1 MTRGRSRTGKTVSR
15 LEKRLSLVHWVAS
28 EFGYDS
34 AQALREDTKGAGDG
48 FDSSSGHSFVAL
60 RLLSRRDRP
69 RIPADDLARYDD
81 NIRAHLGS
89 MNAGR
94 PGPPIRLR
102 YFQHLAALA
111 AEHYLRRRS
120 ESRAALLASLNEAV
134 LDRRDRGGQH
144 LPHIEDFTDAD
155 LDKLAFWMATGSGK
169 TLLLHLNYRQF
180 LHYNNELLDN
190 ILLVTP
196 NEGLSAQHLQE
207 AELSGVPM
215 HRFDAPLTS
224 DGLNPVRVI
233 EITKLVQEKRGGGI
247 TVPVESFEGNNL
259 VFVDEGHK
267 GSGGDAWRA
276 VREALSKTGFTF
288 EYSATFGQALAAA
301 KDEALTAEY
310 GKAVIFDY
318 SYRWFYEDGFG
329 KDFRVM
335 NLDREVSGD
344 ASDALL
350 VGSLLSFY
358 EQRIVFDA
366 GGHEQYRLGLPL
378 WVFVGDT
385 VNAVYK
391 TDGRKRSDVLTVCR
405 FFHRFL
411 RDRDWAVATIDSVL
425 DGRFGATFGMETDP
439 FSDLFPYL
447 RRSASADADSLYE
460 DILNRVFHAPAS
472 GGLQLRVIR
481 SGNGEI
487 GLRAAGADAYFGVIY
502 VGDSTKFLE
511 LTPDLLAG
519 KDEFADSLFDAI
531 NDHSSTVNV
540 LVGAKRFM
548 EGWNSWRVSGMSLLN
563 LGRSEGSQIIQLF
576 GRGVRLRGKDFS
588 LKRSRALAA
597 GGHPPHL
604 HLLETLNVFAIR
616 ASYMAKFREYLKAEG
631 VGEQVEIT
639 LPFQIRKD
647 LLGSELLV
655 PRVEEDDLLGGGA
668 DPFALTLE
676 ETGAHRLDIAGRVS
690 GFQSGDEDIAAST
703 GATRGVPSRIPEE
716 FLRFLDWERAHL
728 DLVEHIRTRGFR
740 NVVVGESD
748 LRGIASQC
756 ELTAEPGI
764 LVPRNFADLE
774 RLQEAVMALL
784 RKSLDFAYRRRG
796 ERAEVRRLRYR
807 YLDIT
812 DGNLSPSGDE
822 KAGGGGYQIRVPAE
836 NREFIEE
843 LLTFVDS
850 AESLGDPE
858 RTGLYRLRRVAFDRH
873 LYEPLLVASKPAATN
888 KDVWTASPPPLV
900 ESERRFVEELREF
913 WHQQGTTT
921 YAGVELFLLR
931 NLTRGAGIGFFGSCG
946 FYPDFILWL
955 KTGGRQHIVF
965 VEPHGMLHANAYQH
979 DEKARLHERLRGEIG
994 PTVGRRS
1001 GTTGVTLDSYI
1012 ISATPFDA
1020 LRRRYGDGNWTE
1032 DRFAT
1037 KHILF
1042 FPEADSANSWPYLK
1056 HILDEQLGHGTN
1068 PTRQGTTN

>member
-1 MTRGRSRTGKTVSR
+1 MVTRRRTRAGKTVAR
-15 LEKRLSLVHWVAS
+15 LERRLSLVHWVTR
-28 EFGYDS
+28 EFGCDS
-34 AQALREDTKGAGDG
+34 ARALRDETRGARDG
-48 FDSSSGHSFVAL
+48 FDSSTGRSFVAL

-215 HRFDAPLTS
+215 HRFDAPMTS
-224 DGLNPVRVI
+224 DDLNPVRVI

-344 ASDALL
+344 AVDALL
-350 VGSLLSFY
+350 VGGLLSFY
-358 EQRIVFDA
+358 EQRVLFDA
-366 GGHEQYRLGLPL
+366 GGHEQYRLASPL
-378 WVFVGDT
+378 WVFVGGT
-385 VNAVYK
+385 VNAVYSDAGK
-391 TDGRKRSDVLTVCR
+391 DRSDVLTVCR

-411 RDRDWAVATIDSVL
+411 HDRDWAVATMDSVL
-425 DGRFGATFGMETDP
+425 NGRIGATFGVEADP
-439 FSDLFPYL
+439 FAHLFHYL
-447 RRSASADADSLYE
+447 RRSASREVHGLYE

-472 GGLQLRVIR
+472 GGLQVRAIR

-487 GLRAAGADAYFGVIY
+487 GLRAAGADAYFGVVY
-502 VGDSTKFLE
+502 VGDSPRFMK
-511 LTPDLLAG
+511 LTQAENPDLVAAE
-519 KDEFADSLFDAI
+519 DIASDSLFDAI
-531 NDHSSTVNV
+531 NDRSSTVNV

-548 EGWNSWRVSGMSLLN
+548 EGWNSWRVSGMGLLN

-597 GGHPPHL
+597 SGHPPHL

-655 PRVEEDDLLGGGA
+655 PRVEEDDLLGGSA

-716 FLRFLDWERAHL
+716 SLHFLDWERAHL

-756 ELTAEPGI
+756 ELAAEPGI

-784 RKSLDFAYRRRG
+784 RKSLDFAHRRRG
-796 ERAEVRRLRYR
+796 ERAETSRLRYR
-807 YLDIT
+807 PLDIT
-812 DGNLSPSGDE
+812 DANLS
-822 KAGGGGYQIRVPAE
+822 AGGDDESGGGSYRIRVPAE
-836 NREFIEE
+836 DGKFIEE
-843 LLTFVDS
+843 LQTFVGS
-850 AESLGDPE
+850 ADSLGDPE
-858 RTGLYRLRRVAFDRH
+858 RAGLLRRRRVSFDRH
-873 LYEPLLVASKPAATN
+873 LYEPLLVAEN
-888 KDVWTASPPPLV
+888 DGWTASPPALV
-900 ESERRFVEELREF
+900 ESERRFVEHLREF
-913 WHQQGTTT
+913 WRQQGTAT

-955 KTGGRQHIVF
+955 KAGGRQHIVF
-965 VEPHGMLHANAYQH
+965 VEPHGMLHADAYQH
-979 DEKARLHERLRGEIG
+979 DEKARLHERLRRDIG
-994 PTVGRRS
+994 PAVGLRS

-1042 FPEADSANSWPYLK
+1042 FPEADSADRWPYLK
-1056 HILDEQLGHGTN
+1056 HIFDEQLG
-1068 PTRQGTTN
+1068 RGTTPTSQGATN